1 MSFLSKT
8 ICYIVLGIDWKFH
21 MKHFFHKTDFT
32 LNQYF
37 PYEDID
43 YSIFCVRASQNIAF
57 GFVKLEHFISSWV
70 NMNFDLAQP
79 WCCFP
84 WLLSPWA
91 MLCSRITLS
100 VMHNRWSLLL
110 NLLFRLTMVAQV
122 GAGFY
127 ASFQNLH
134 IFYFIKIFLSFFYS
148 CHGGKKLDIS
158 NFDAKADEKKYGK

>member
-1 MSFLSKT
+1 MSSLSKI

-21 MKHFFHKTDFT
+21 MNHFFHKKTPDFI

-57 GFVKLEHFISSWV
+57 GLVKLEHFISSWV
-70 NMNFDLAQP
+70 NIHFDLAQP

-84 WLLSPWA
+84 WLFSPCA
-91 MLCSRITLS
+91 MLCSQTTLS
-100 VMHNRWSLLL
+100 IMHNRWSLLL
-110 NLLFRLTMVAQV
+110 NLLFTLTMVAQV
-122 GAGFY
+122 DAGFY

-134 IFYFIKIFLSFFYS
+134 VFYFIKIFLLVFTVT
-148 CHGGKKLDIS
+148 I
-158 NFDAKADEKKYGK
+158 